1 MADRLSQHER
11 MALLTRMLLIR
22 RFEEAII
29 HLAQDHPYIGRQHL
43 YIGHEAVAAP
53 AAAVLGAGDLC
64 FTTHR
69 NHGYII
75 ARGVAPGRALAEVLG
90 RAGGTNGGRGGPWH
104 ITERAAGFLGTSAM
118 VGGSIGLGTGAA
130 LALKRAGGG
139 KISLAHF
146 GDGTLDEG
154 ISYEALNIASLLSL
168 PVLYLCENN
177 AKEGQRP
184 SSMLAAERLA
194 DVPDALAI
202 PTTVVDGR
210 NAEEVLAVLA
220 DAIAGIREHPG
231 PAFVQ
236 ANLERWPGS
245 HAPRPEFSTGV
256 TDIAHAWDE
265 DAIEGAHADW
275 VRDHDP
281 ILRYAR
287 ALLAAGVVDRHALL
301 GIDKRVAGEIA
312 AARVYAEESP
322 FPAPE
327 SALGRAFA

>member
-1 MADRLSQHER
+1 MAEGLSQPER
-11 MALLTRMLLIR
+11 MALFERMLLIR

-29 HLAQDHPYIGRQHL
+29 DLAPDHPYMGRQHL
-43 YIGHEAVAAP
+43 YIGHEAVAAA
-53 AAAVLGAGDLC
+53 AAAVLGPNDLC

-104 ITERAAGFLGTSAM
+104 ITDRDAGFLGTSAM

-139 KISLAHF
+139 NICLAHF

-168 PVLYLCENN
+168 PVLLLCENN

-194 DVPDALAI
+194 DVPEALAI

-210 NAEEVLAVLA
+210 NAEEVHSAIA
-220 DAIAGIREHPG
+220 DAIEGIRKHPG
-231 PAFVQ
+231 PVFVQ
-236 ANLERWPGS
+236 ADLERWPGS
-245 HAPRPEFSTGV
+245 HAPKPEFTTGI

-265 DAIEGAHADW
+265 GAIFGEHADW

-287 ALLAAGVVDRHALL
+287 ALLAAGVVDREKLL
-301 GIDKRVAGEIA
+301 EIDKRVAGEIA
-312 AARVYAEESP
+312 GGRAFAEASP

-327 SALGRAFA
+327 TALGRAFA

>member
-1 MADRLSQHER
+1 MAEGLSQQQR
-11 MALLTRMLLIR
+11 LALFARMLLIR

-29 HLAQDHPYIGRQHL
+29 HLAQDHPYMGRQHL
-43 YIGHEAVAAP
+43 YIGHEAVAA
-53 AAAVLGAGDLC
+53 AAGAVLGPGDLC

-69 NHGYII
+69 NHGYVI

-104 ITERAAGFLGTSAM
+104 ITDRAAGFLGTSAM
-118 VGGSIGLGTGAA
+118 VGGSIGLATGAA
-130 LALKRAGGG
+130 LALERAGEGN
-139 KISLAHF
+139 ISLAHF

-168 PVLYLCENN
+168 PVLLLCENN

-184 SSMLAAERLA
+184 SSMLAAERLT
-194 DVPDALAI
+194 DVPEALAI

-210 NAEEVLAVLA
+210 NAEEVHSALAG
-220 DAIAGIREHPG
+220 AIDGIRERPG
-231 PAFVQ
+231 PVFVQ

-245 HAPRPEFSTGV
+245 HAPAPEFTTGV
-256 TDIAHAWDE
+256 TDIAWAWDE
-265 DAIEGAHADW
+265 GAIEGAHADW

-287 ALLAAGVVDRHALL
+287 ALLAAGVVDREALL
-301 GIDKRVAGEIA
+301 GIDKRVTDEIA
-312 AARVYAEESP
+312 GARFFAEESP
-322 FPAPE
+322 VPAPE
-327 SALGRAFA
+327 AALKRAFA

>member
-1 MADRLSQHER
+1 MAERLSQAER
-11 MALLTRMLLIR
+11 IALLTRMLLIR

-29 HLAQDHPYIGRQHL
+29 ALAQDHHYMGRQHL

-53 AAAVLGAGDLC
+53 AAAVLGPNDLC

-90 RAGGTNGGRGGPWH
+90 RVGGTNGGRGGPWH

-139 KISLAHF
+139 NISLAHF

-154 ISYEALNIASLLSL
+154 ISYEALNIASLFAL
-168 PVLYLCENN
+168 PVLLLCENN

-210 NAEEVLAVLA
+210 NAEEVYSALA
-220 DAIAGIREHPG
+220 DAIDGIRERPG
-231 PAFVQ
+231 PVFVQ
-236 ANLERWPGS
+236 ANLERWPGC
-245 HAPRPEFSTGV
+245 HAPRPEFTTGV
-256 TDIAHAWDE
+256 TDIAHAWDAE
-265 DAIEGAHADW
+265 AIEGAHADW

-287 ALLAAGVVDRHALL
+287 KLLAAGVVDRETLVE
-301 GIDKRVAGEIA
+301 IDKRVAGEIA
-312 AARVYAEESP
+312 AARAFAEDSP

-327 SALGRAFA
+327 TALERAFA

>member
-1 MADRLSQHER
+1 M
-11 MALLTRMLLIR
+11 
-22 RFEEAII
+22 
-29 HLAQDHPYIGRQHL
+29 GRQHL

-90 RAGGTNGGRGGPWH
+90 RAGGANGGRGGPWH
-104 ITERAAGFLGTSAM
+104 ITDRDAGFLGTSAM

-130 LALKRAGGG
+130 LALKRAGEGN
-139 KISLAHF
+139 ISLAHF

-194 DVPDALAI
+194 DVPAALAI

-210 NAEEVLAVLA
+210 NAEEVHSALT
-220 DAIAGIREHPG
+220 DAIEGIRARPG
-231 PAFVQ
+231 PVFVQ

-245 HAPRPEFSTGV
+245 HAPRPEFTTGV

-265 DAIEGAHADW
+265 DAIDGEHADW

-287 ALLAAGVVDRHALL
+287 ALLAAGVVDRDALL

-312 AARVYAEESP
+312 AARAYAEESP

-327 SALGRAFA
+327 TALGRAFA

>member
-1 MADRLSQHER
+1 MAKGLSPTER
-11 MALLTRMLLIR
+11 MALFERMLLIR

-29 HLAQDHPYIGRQHL
+29 DLAPDHPYIGRQHL

-53 AAAVLGAGDLC
+53 AAAVLGANDLC

-104 ITERAAGFLGTSAM
+104 ITDRDAGFLATSAM
-118 VGGSIGLGTGAA
+118 VGGSIGLATGAA

-139 KISLAHF
+139 RISLAHF
-146 GDGTLDEG
+146 GDGALDEG
-154 ISYEALNIASLLSL
+154 ISYEALNIASVFAL
-168 PVLYLCENN
+168 PVLFLCENN

-194 DVPDALAI
+194 DVPAALAI

-210 NAEEVLAVLA
+210 NAEEVHS
-220 DAIAGIREHPG
+220 AIAEAIDDIRARPG
-231 PAFVQ
+231 PVFVQ
-236 ANLERWPGS
+236 ADLERWPGA
-245 HAPRPEFSTGV
+245 HAAKPEFTTGV
-256 TDIAHAWDE
+256 TDIAHAWDA
-265 DAIEGAHADW
+265 DAIDGAHAGW

-281 ILRYAR
+281 ILRHAR
-287 ALLAAGVVDRHALL
+287 ALLAAGVVERENLVEIDR
-301 GIDKRVAGEIA
+301 RVAGEIA
-312 AARVYAEESP
+312 AARAFAEASP

-327 SALGRAFA
+327 TALGRAFA

>member
-1 MADRLSQHER
+1 MAKGLSDDGRRALFER
-11 MALLTRMLLIR
+11 MALIR

-29 HLAQDHPYIGRQHL
+29 HLATDHAYMGRQHL

-53 AAAVLGAGDLC
+53 AAALLGAGDLC

-104 ITERAAGFLGTSAM
+104 ITDREAGFLSTSGM

-139 KISLAHF
+139 HVSLAHF

-154 ISYEALNIASLLSL
+154 ISFEALNIASLLSL
-168 PVLYLCENN
+168 PVLFLCENN

-194 DVPDALAI
+194 DLPAALSI
-202 PTTVVDGR
+202 PTTVIDGR
-210 NAEEVLAVLA
+210 NAEEVHSALSK
-220 DAIAGIREHPG
+220 AIETIRARPG
-231 PAFVQ
+231 PVFIQ

-245 HAPRPEFSTGV
+245 HAPSPEFTTGV
-256 TDIAHAWDE
+256 TDISSAWDE
-265 DAIEGAHADW
+265 GAIEGEHADW

-287 ALLAAGVVDRHALL
+287 ALLAAGVVDKEALL
-301 GIDKRVAGEIA
+301 GIDKRVSGEIA
-312 AARVYAEESP
+312 AARVFAEQSP

-327 SALGRAFA
+327 TALGRAFA